1 MSYNGYPKNR
11 NKKKDDRTDVM
22 VSLKHDSEAEVGEL
36 FFSREAQK
44 MSFKTNIGEFIRYAA
59 PQLITGPVGPTGPAG
74 VAGPVGPAGLE
85 WQGAWTSGATYAIDD
100 AVGYNGASWFCISAT
115 SGTTAPNL
123 DPTHWA
129 LLAAQGSP
137 GPQGPQGL
145 PGVAN
150 GPEIIGIQVENGAT
164 VETHGS
170 LIISES
176 ILIPAGT
183 LGSREILEI
192 VWSTIRVSG
201 TSGYI
206 YPYLYLNTAETLVG
220 STQLA
225 VGGPIYQSAYGI
237 KAGRDMRILN
247 NLGLIANNS
256 IPNAVDYNVV
266 GNQNTAFTFN
276 VDVDNYLIFALYL
289 TAPGDKATV
298 NRIRVTRYGMQ

>member
-22 VSLKHDSEAEVGEL
+22 VSLKHDSEAEIGEL

-100 AVGYNGASWFCISAT
+100 AVGYDGASWFCISAT
-115 SGTTAPNL
+115 SGTTAPDL

-150 GPEIIGIQVENGAT
+150 GPEIIGLQVENGTLVQTA
-164 VETHGS
+164 GS

-201 TSGYI
+201 TNGYI
-206 YPYLYLNTAETLVG
+206 YPYLFLNTSESLTG
-220 STQLA
+220 ITQLA
-225 VGGPIYQSAYGI
+225 VGGPLAQTSYGI
-237 KAGRDMRILN
+237 KTGRDMSVLAN
-247 NLGLIANNS
+247 QGLIS
-256 IPNAVDYNVV
+256 SSSFTNAVDY
-266 GNQNTAFTFN
+266 TAMSNPNATFTFDVN
-276 VDVDNYLIFALYL
+276 VDNYLIFALYL

-298 NRIRVTRYGMQ
+298 NRIRVTRYGM